1 LKNSI
6 EVRVPT
12 VTVPIVLYPK
22 LRTGK
27 QSTRREIKS
36 NRGELRFISV
46 ETVIDRVDNRKQ
58 KIYYRPVLGTGNRPV
73 LDPSNNRPVLDTS
86 RENIVKI
93 FHTSGQNDFPGWG
106 SSIPSPA
113 IWDYSEDGKVSI
125 YYFTNRPN
133 TKEREI
139 KRDQNQ
145 RDCFYKKKEIY
156 DLESGFLL
164 YEAEVDSF
172 GYDTKGYCIDYI
184 LKETANNYGG
194 PGERD
199 EIIVKFFKG
208 TGESSIEITEDDYNN
223 IKNHEEEKPQ
233 PQYQEP
239 QPRYQQP
246 QPQQPQPQEPQP
258 QEPQPQESQPQESQ
272 PQESQPQESQPQESQ
287 PQESQESQPQ
297 EELADVNVSRKS
309 ACYFVINKFNN
320 EDKNISIKDID
331 GPLTEKA
338 FINSIQKK
346 SIFKNPYVIIWDLA
360 NLNIIKDGRIAIISS
375 AAHDALT
382 DFVFDGDSIE
392 YIKREC
398 GN

>member
-1 LKNSI
+1 
-6 EVRVPT
+6 
-12 VTVPIVLYPK
+12 
-22 LRTGK
+22 
-27 QSTRREIKS
+27 
-36 NRGELRFISV
+36 
-46 ETVIDRVDNRKQ
+46 
-58 KIYYRPVLGTGNRPV
+58 
-73 LDPSNNRPVLDTS
+73 
-86 RENIVKI
+86 VKI

-133 TKEREI
+133 TKERET

-145 RDCFYKKKEIY
+145 RDCFYKRKEIY
-156 DLESGFLL
+156 NLESEFLL

-172 GYDTKGYCIDYI
+172 GYDTKGYCIDYV
-184 LKETANNYGG
+184 LKETAYNYGG

-199 EIIVKFFKG
+199 EIIIKFFKG
-208 TGESSIEITEDDYNN
+208 TGESSTEITEDDYNN

-239 QPRYQQP
+239 QLQYQ
-246 QPQQPQPQEPQP
+246 QPQQPQEPQEPQEVQP
-258 QEPQPQESQPQESQ
+258 QEVQPQESQPQEFQ
-272 PQESQPQESQPQESQ
+272 PQEF
-287 PQESQESQPQ
+287 QPQ
-297 EELADVNVSRKS
+297 EELAGVSRKS
-309 ACYFVINKFNN
+309 ACYFVVNKFNK
-320 EDKNISIKDID
+320 DKNISVKDIG
-331 GPLTEKA
+331 GPLTEEA
-338 FINSIQKK
+338 FVKKIQKLTF
-346 SIFKNPYVIIWDLA
+346 FKNPYVIIWDLA

-382 DFVFDGDSIE
+382 NFVFDGDSIE